1 MNVGD
6 LVQCTLEIYGIG
18 VVIDTGVKVGYK
30 QRIKVQ
36 WLNPPEWLSTS
47 TNIATHFVNNLEVL
61 CK

>member
-1 MNVGD
+1 MQVGD
-6 LVQCTLEIYGIG
+6 LVKCTLEIYGLG

-47 TNIATHFVNNLEVL
+47 TNIATHFVDNLEVL